1 MPFVIADPQFVT
13 AAASQLAGIGSSLE
27 TAAEAA
33 AFPTTGIVAAAS
45 DEISVAVSRLF
56 GNYGQEFQ
64 AINLRAEAFH
74 AEFVRMLNG
83 GAAAYAAAEAGAQ
96 QALLGAAAAPAAA
109 DPLGGLLGGLLGG
122 GTGTGGNGLLSG
134 ILGGSGGSLTLPTIP
149 GFPALSLVL
158 PPNLL
163 SPPSLSTV
171 LGGATGLVGQL
182 GNSLTGLQNLLLPPA
197 ATMTTI
203 GPYPNPYLTLI
214 QNTSNNLSLMGVDY
228 RPFPVLAQV
237 VTNQAHYAQ
246 FAANAFAYNLSGF
259 PGNVPAN
266 VALNLQL
273 LSTGNL
279 AAGVNQFV
287 NGTTGFWGTVGTQL
301 SRVGAGLQTT
311 FPAFQH
317 DLQLAS
323 MAWNQ
328 GDYNGAVQY
337 SSHSLIDLFITGFNT
352 SNLTL
357 SSVTVSLGPLSGLG
371 FPVDVAVAIV
381 GPIGV
386 LGPAGELLPILTA
399 IGQQVQGTAST
410 FPLGSIP
417 SGMVHN
423 LANGINAITNA
434 GVSADFSAGVKIP
447 LLGLPQLAVDGEA
460 LFGLPLQL
468 GFSLLGSPFAALNGL
483 ATGAA
488 GFQSSL
494 AAGNILGALNAVG
507 NTPAFVLDGVLNGEV
522 VIQQPLP
529 VNMTVAGLPV
539 NLPVI
544 ANLPL
549 TGLLVHPHGI
559 TATVPLSQ
567 LLPVPGLSGLL
578 PDITIP
584 LGGSKFGGL
593 VPFLINTMPQQIADA
608 MDYANS

>member
-1 MPFVIADPQFVT
+1 MPFVIADPHFVT

-27 TAAEAA
+27 SAAEAA

-64 AINLRAEAFH
+64 AINMRAEAFH
-74 AEFVRMLNG
+74 AEFVRVLNG
-83 GAAAYAAAEAGAQ
+83 GAAAYAAAEAGAR

-122 GTGTGGNGLLSG
+122 GTGT
-134 ILGGSGGSLTLPTIP
+134 
-149 GFPALSLVL
+149 
-158 PPNLL
+158 
-163 SPPSLSTV
+163 
-171 LGGATGLVGQL
+171 
-182 GNSLTGLQNLLLPPA
+182 
-197 ATMTTI
+197 

-237 VTNQAHYAQ
+237 VSNQAHYAQ
-246 FAANAFAYNLSGF
+246 VAANAFAYNLSGF

-273 LSTGNL
+273 LSSGNL

-323 MAWNQ
+323 MAWSQ

-357 SSVTVSLGPLSGLG
+357 SSVTVSLGPLLGLG

-399 IGQQVQGTAST
+399 IGQQVQGAAST

-417 SGMVHN
+417 SGMAHN

-434 GVSADFSAGVKIP
+434 GVSADFSAGVTIP

-559 TATVPLSQ
+559 TATVPLSE

-608 MDYANS
+608 MAYTNS